1 MTTPHSV
8 VQDIILHEV
17 IAKRQ
22 KMLDQLAEG
31 LNGLTLLSLIRAF
44 PEVFLPL
51 FVSTGDIFSADVIE
65 ITTTKDHRTPSEE
78 ATWNILIRFI
88 YDCSN
93 KGTYTLSNTKWLCT
107 HFYFFTQS

>member
-1 MTTPHSV
+1 MTTRHSV

-31 LNGLTLLSLIRAF
+31 LNGLGLLSLIRAF

-51 FVSTGDIFSADVIE
+51 FVSTGDISSADVIE
-65 ITTTKDHRTPSEE
+65 IT
-78 ATWNILIRFI
+78 AMI
-88 YDCSN
+88 
-93 KGTYTLSNTKWLCT
+93 
-107 HFYFFTQS
+107 